1 MLVKTRTPMRFSKQR
16 DGVAFNG
23 RIESEARLQQIRFLC
38 SEMESIV
45 QSHQPKR

>member
-1 MLVKTRTPMRFSKQR
+1 MLVKTRTPMRLSNQR
-16 DGVAFNG
+16 ECVAFNG

-45 QSHQPKR
+45 QSH

>member
-1 MLVKTRTPMRFSKQR
+1 MLVKTRIPMRLTMRR
-16 DGVAFNG
+16 DGLAFNG

-38 SEMESIV
+38 SEMERIV